1 MTVLND
7 NSCGW
12 LQNLP
17 PRKNF
22 KALTAL
28 VWYPTPTLDPYNPLV
43 MKIVQSPKGGFIKVR
58 RWIELSTEDIF
69 MMRMDRI
76 LTMSECTDDKLIQ
89 IYNNYVETE
98 DDDPEIGIFK
108 PTGKVRPYSKMG
120 YIASVED
127 ARKKFEVLFKINQEP
142 KES

>member
-1 MTVLND
+1 MGEEFYSIIKLISGEEIFSLISIVD
-7 NSCGW
+7 NNGEPIAI
-12 LQNLP
+12 LQ
-17 PRKNF
+17 
-22 KALTAL
+22 
-28 VWYPTPTLDPYNPLV
+28 NPLV

-108 PTGKVRPYSKMG
+108 PTGKVRPDSKMG

-127 ARKKFEVLFKINQEP
+127 ARKKFDVLFKINQEP